1 MEPGLTPLMAMLP
14 ALGAV
19 TVRVNVA
26 VTEETLLPLAVMVI
40 VSLFTNVALLE
51 ALRLMLPELPVPGW
65 VKVAVTPLG
74 RVLVESETLPV

>member
-1 MEPGLTPLMAMLP
+1 M
-14 ALGAV
+14 
-19 TVRVNVA
+19 
-26 VTEETLLPLAVMVI
+26 
-40 VSLFTNVALLE
+40 FTNAALLE